1 MSSGNGSTRA
11 RDEIVIG
18 RRQPEDEE
26 ALERMYAEVFGAK
39 AARLNRERWQWQYRE
54 NPHCPAEGPEIWVA
68 KEAKEGGEVLG
79 QYASMPVRLKVKDH
93 IVRAS
98 WGMDV
103 MVRSSLQRK
112 GVGSRLFLY
121 WDQNVEASLG
131 LGLSLASY
139 TLFQKLQWHDVGP
152 VPCYTRI
159 LDPAMLFARRI
170 GSLPARLA
178 SPVAKTALA
187 LAFPARGGKASGTSP
202 TGVDVQPLEGAFGD
216 GFDRLWEKASPG
228 FDFVAERKATYLE
241 WKYHRAPQVS
251 YEIFQALGDGEVAG
265 FIVLRA
271 AEAGGVRLGLIV
283 DLFAHPEDRAVL
295 DALLDRATEWGRKNR
310 VARLQTFTFDQRLA
324 RRLRYKGFFEI
335 GSPMQFCLRIH
346 KQYAGEAFFRDTSRW
361 HVAFGDSDQDRHQ

>member
-26 ALERMYAEVFGAK
+26 ALERMYAEVFGAE
-39 AARLNRERWQWQYRE
+39 AARLNRSRWQWQYHE

-68 KEAKEGGEVLG
+68 KEGKEGGEVLG
-79 QYASMPVRLKVKDH
+79 QYASMPVRLKVKDQ

-159 LDPAMLFARRI
+159 LDPARLLARRI
-170 GSLPARLA
+170 GSIPARLV
-178 SPVAKTALA
+178 SPFAKTLLGAT
-187 LAFPARGGKASGTSP
+187 FPARGSRSTIAP
-202 TGVDVQPLEGAFGD
+202 VDVQPLEGAFGD

-241 WKYHRAPQVS
+241 WKYHRAPHVS
-251 YEIFQALGDGEVAG
+251 YEIFQALRDGEVAG

-271 AEAGGVRLGLIV
+271 AETGGVRLGLVV

-295 DALLDRATEWGRKNR
+295 DTLLDRAAEWGRKNR
-310 VARLQTFTFDQRLA
+310 VARLQAFTFDQRLS

-335 GSPMQFCLRIH
+335 GSPMQFCLRIR
-346 KQYAGEAFFRDTSRW
+346 KQYAGESFFRDTSRW
-361 HVAFGDSDQDRHQ
+361 HVVFGDSDQDRHQ

>member
-26 ALERMYAEVFGAK
+26 ALEGMYAEVFGTE
-39 AARLNRERWQWQYRE
+39 AARLNRRRWQWQYQE
-54 NPHCPAEGPEIWVA
+54 NPHCPDEGPEIWV
-68 KEAKEGGEVLG
+68 AKEGGEVLG

-103 MVRSSLQRK
+103 MVRSSVQRK

-170 GSLPARLA
+170 GSLPARLV
-178 SPVAKTALA
+178 SPLAKTFLGA
-187 LAFPARGGKASGTSP
+187 AFPARGRKAGGTSP
-202 TGVDVQPLEGAFGD
+202 TSREGVDVQRLEGAFGD
-216 GFDRLWEKASPG
+216 GFDRLWKKASPG

-241 WKYHRAPQVS
+241 WKYHRAPHVS
-251 YEIFQALGDGEVAG
+251 YEIFQALRDGEVAG

-283 DLFAHPEDRAVL
+283 DLFAHPEDRTVL
-295 DALLDRATEWGRKNR
+295 DALLDRAAAWGRKNR
-310 VARLQTFTFDQRLA
+310 VARLQSFTFDQRLA

-335 GSPMQFCLRIH
+335 GSPMQFCVRIRE
-346 KQYAGEAFFRDTSRW
+346 QYASESFFRDTSRW

>member
-1 MSSGNGSTRA
+1 MSPGNGSTRS

-18 RRQPEDEE
+18 RRRPEDEE
-26 ALERMYAEVFGAK
+26 ALERMYAEVFGAE
-39 AARLNRERWQWQYRE
+39 AARLNRKRWQWQYEE

-68 KEAKEGGEVLG
+68 KEGGEILG

-159 LDPAMLFARRI
+159 LDPGILFARRV
-170 GSLPARLA
+170 GSVAAQLL
-178 SPVAKTALA
+178 SPVAGAVLGF
-187 LAFPARGGKASGTSP
+187 AFPARGGRAADSGI
-202 TGVDVQPLEGAFGD
+202 DVRPLEGPFGE

-228 FDFVAERKATYLE
+228 FDFIAERTSTYLE
-241 WKYHRAPQVS
+241 WKYHRAPHVA
-251 YEIFQALGDGEVAG
+251 YEIFQALRGGDVAG

-271 AEAGGVRLGLIV
+271 TEANGVPIGILV
-283 DLFAHPEDRAVL
+283 DLFAHPEDRA
-295 DALLDRATEWGRKNR
+295 ALEALIDRAADWGRENG

-335 GSPMQFCLRIH
+335 GSPMQFCVRIRD
-346 KQYAGEAFFRDTSRW
+346 QYVGESFFRDTSKW
-361 HVAFGDSDQDRHQ
+361 HVAFGDSDQDRYR